1 MSDGILKLSFE
12 YSKKYNQIPPCRHCG
27 ADYKEIRKFYKREKT
42 PGGGHLFNFASPEKG
57 YEEGEEVYIS
67 KKQLIENDINLDLEK
82 LDELQAV
89 KLFQMVF
96 DDPDNPDV
104 RIRWRRLRAY
114 LTKKYQH
121 PDNACRNATG
131 EGKEGEGKE
140 KFRTEGPPATI
151 YQWAELLFVALYGC
165 GMSPREIAG
174 ASLPQLGIQ
183 DDVYQSVARQINKY
197 KETASEPEREELE
210 RLHERNR
217 RKYTCQW
224 QYPHE
229 TRGIIWEVTM
239 RPKQGELDP
248 HTAQW
253 LKKLVAHHMKY
264 LKFEFKEIPTDPIEL
279 LTTSPIP
286 NI

>member
-1 MSDGILKLSFE
+1 MSDGILRLSFE
-12 YSKKYNQIPPCRHCG
+12 YLEEYSKIPPCPHCD
-27 ADYKEIRKFYKREKT
+27 ADYKEIRRFYKREKT
-42 PGGGHLFNFASPEKG
+42 PGGGYLFNFASPEKG

-67 KKQLIENDINLDLEK
+67 KKQLIENKINLDLER
-82 LDELQAV
+82 LNAWQAV

-104 RIRWRRLRAY
+104 RIRWSRLRAY

-131 EGKEGEGKE
+131 EGKK

-151 YQWAELLFVALYGC
+151 YQWAKPLFVALYAL

-183 DDVYQSVARQINKY
+183 EEVYQSVARQIDKF
-197 KETASEPEREELE
+197 KETASESEREELE
-210 RLHERNR
+210 RLHELNR
-217 RKYTCQW
+217 RKYACRW
-224 QYPHE
+224 YYPHE
-229 TRGIIWEVTM
+229 TRGLIWEVTM
-239 RPKQGELDP
+239 HPIQGEMDP

-253 LKKLVAHHMKY
+253 LKKLAEQHMKY
-264 LKFEFKEIPTDPIEL
+264 LEFELRDIPIDPIEL
-279 LTTSPIP
+279 LTTQPIP